1 MGCHVRDSSGTKNAA
16 HLPHDFA
23 VRKGHFHG
31 PLAPQ
36 APRDSHS
43 LGAASPRSPVSGCP
57 HRALRV
63 ANALGLPEA
72 STGFFFW
79 TFSLW
84 QTDIAMENHHL

>member
-1 MGCHVRDSSGTKNAA
+1 MSCPRFFRYKKCCTSTPWILRS
-16 HLPHDFA
+16 
-23 VRKGHFHG
+23 KGHFHG

-63 ANALGLPEA
+63 ADALGLPEA
-72 STGFFFW
+72 STGFFFG
-79 TFSLW
+79 
-84 QTDIAMENHHL
+84 HLPSGKLT

>member
-1 MGCHVRDSSGTKNAA
+1 MSVYISTIKFQWDVMSEILQVRKML
-16 HLPHDFA
+16 HIYPMDFA

-57 HRALRV
+57 HHAPRV
-63 ANALGLPEA
+63 ADALGLPEP
-72 STGFFFW
+72 STGFFF
-79 TFSLW
+79 
-84 QTDIAMENHHL
+84 